1 MTAARHANLR
11 DRRPLTQTHRQSR
24 RNLRRITA
32 RMSPPDFRPGTVL
45 LVCAHIPQ
53 KPMRDQTHPV
63 PEKPVT
69 RNDDIIAVMGHRLT
83 RNPDQSAVQP
93 PSTEIVVPVI

>member
-1 MTAARHANLR
+1 
-11 DRRPLTQTHRQSR
+11 
-24 RNLRRITA
+24 
-32 RMSPPDFRPGTVL
+32 
-45 LVCAHIPQ
+45 
-53 KPMRDQTHPV
+53 MRDQTHPV

-69 RNDDIIAVMGHRLT
+69 RNDDIIAVTGHRLT